1 MGGEVASPAA
11 SVPGPRAAG
20 GGAVGCGS
28 RFDFLSHILDVFSLN
43 GFGCCRDSNGGG
55 GNDDCNEARIVGGG
69 ICA

>member
-1 MGGEVASPAA
+1 MSEMASSAA
-11 SVPGPRAAG
+11 PVPGPRAAEG
-20 GGAVGCGS
+20 GDGGCGS

-55 GNDDCNEARIVGGG
+55 NDDCNKERIVGGG